1 MSWNSIQLFG
11 FIVVQYSIWGSKG
24 FSGTFFWSGWNLMM
38 YSLGYSTNFRCNEI
52 SDLLGING
60 RNEIYWASR
69 CVKHD
74 RKNWAFVPTVAT
86 ILSWRCFTSCQDFL
100 MPQKIMRILTTTE
113 VLRSYVGCTLKVAR
127 ARVQLN
133 DDSTKDQTNIDL
145 VWGKKKKKAAEST
158 PTGMYHYYCIAVH
171 PRKLKFTKSIQKHL
185 WNSTISAGIYTE
197 WQVATD
203 AVEAILYK

>member
-24 FSGTFFWSGWNLMM
+24 LSGTFVWSGWNLMM

-52 SDLLGING
+52 SDLLRING

-113 VLRSYVGCTLKVAR
+113 VLRSCVGCTLKVAR
-127 ARVQLN
+127 ASPAEWWFNKGSNKHWFSLRQEKEEGSGINTNWNVPLLLHCCP
-133 DDSTKDQTNIDL
+133 STKTEI
-145 VWGKKKKKAAEST
+145 
-158 PTGMYHYYCIAVH
+158 H
-171 PRKLKFTKSIQKHL
+171 QKHPKAL
-185 WNSTISAGIYTE
+185 VEFDNQCGDIYRMTGGH
-197 WQVATD
+197 WCCRSHTV
-203 AVEAILYK
+203 